1 MLNITSAETLFS
13 GIGIS
18 IVALGFL
25 CCLLKSRIRFGILSI
40 LLGNFF
46 LWSAIV
52 FPKKATDFM
61 YQYGVDASFFG
72 KNELYHGLAAGVVF
86 FAIWYFIR
94 RAFVSVLS
102 KVFKKDTAK
111 KTEAQS
117 QEQTQ
122 NESEKS
128 KLAAEPEVEIKE
140 LKAENPD
147 TANKYDKNTSEK
159 IEPVFGSEDKANPHL
174 FDNLKLN
181 K

>member
-18 IVALGFL
+18 IVTLGFL

-61 YQYGVDASFFG
+61 YQYGVDSSLFD
-72 KNELYHGLAAGVVF
+72 KNELYHGLAAGVVL

-94 RAFVSVLS
+94 SAVVSVMS
-102 KVFKKDTAK
+102 KVIKKK
-111 KTEAQS
+111 PV
-117 QEQTQ
+117 
-122 NESEKS
+122 EKS
-128 KLAAEPEVEIKE
+128 KSEQPQEQNLNENTSKETVSEAELE
-140 LKAENPD
+140 LKALKSESNEER
-147 TANKYDKNTSEK
+147 KNSEK
-159 IEPVFGSEDKANPHL
+159 IEPVFGNEEKANPHL

-181 K
+181 R

>member
-61 YQYGVDASFFG
+61 YQYGVDSSLFD
-72 KNELYHGLAAGVVF
+72 KNELYHGLAVGVVIF
-86 FAIWYFIR
+86 VVWYFVR
-94 RAFVSVLS
+94 SAYVSLLS
-102 KVFKKDTAK
+102 KVFKKDTAN
-111 KTEAQS
+111 KTKEQS
-117 QEQTQ
+117 QA
-122 NESEKS
+122 KS
-128 KLAAEPEVEIKE
+128 QDEISKAKDVAEPEVEIKE
-140 LKAENPD
+140 LKTEDKA
-147 TANKYDKNTSEK
+147 KSKLDKNTNEK
-159 IEPVFGSEDKANPHL
+159 IEPVFGSDEKADPHL

>member
-61 YQYGVDASFFG
+61 YQYGVDSSFFG
-72 KNELYHGLAAGVVF
+72 KNELYHGLVVGVVI

-94 RAFVSVLS
+94 SSFVSVLS
-102 KVFKKDTAK
+102 KVIKKETANK
-111 KTEAQS
+111 NEEQS
-117 QEQTQ
+117 QQQ
-122 NESEKS
+122 SQKAPVKS
-128 KLAAEPEVEIKE
+128 KVEAEPEVKIKA
-140 LKAENPD
+140 LKAENSD
-147 TANKYDKNTSEK
+147 TTNKINRITSEK

-181 K
+181 R

>member
-18 IVALGFL
+18 IVTLGFL

-61 YQYGVDASFFG
+61 YQYGVDSSLFN
-72 KNELYHGLAAGVVF
+72 KNELYHGLAAGVVL

-94 RAFVSVLS
+94 SAVVSVMS
-102 KVFKKDTAK
+102 KVIKKK
-111 KTEAQS
+111 PVEKS
-117 QEQTQ
+117 KSEQTQ
-122 NESEKS
+122 EQNLKENNSKETVSETE
-128 KLAAEPEVEIKE
+128 LE
-140 LKAENPD
+140 LKALKTES
-147 TANKYDKNTSEK
+147 KEERKSSEK
-159 IEPVFGSEDKANPHL
+159 IEPVFGNEEKANPHL

-181 K
+181 R